1 MVKLL
6 VIADDFTGALD
17 TGVQFR
23 AQKSMVFVYKGDMQK
38 LRKVFLEDLQ
48 VLIVDTESRHLDP
61 KDAYNIVYSIVELAL
76 QLKISYIYKKNDSG
90 MRGNIGSELT
100 AFWKATGSHSIH
112 YIPAFPQM
120 GRTTVNGIHYIN
132 KVPVAESV
140 FGKDPFE
147 PVKKSSINEIIAEQ
161 SDIPVLQGNDQLD
174 YVKKGIY
181 VYDSQTQEDMQNLGK
196 ILKEKDQ
203 LHFVAG
209 CAGFAGILF
218 QLLEIKNHDE
228 MLPFFVDKLLV
239 ICGSINSV
247 TIRQLD
253 KASENG
259 FYRVALSPEQK
270 LQPSWIKSK
279 KGGLQ
284 IQKWKTEFQVHQ
296 NMIIECGVKDE
307 ERTSQYM
314 EKYKIS
320 LLDARHYIASVMGNI
335 LKELIS
341 LGITSTILVTG
352 GDTLMSFMDCIN
364 QSTIIP
370 ICELIPGVVLSQF
383 NYNCQTYNLI
393 SKSGG
398 FGEDDL
404 LLNLTNIIHNS
415 SYSVMEE

>member
-1 MVKLL
+1 M
-6 VIADDFTGALD
+6 
-17 TGVQFR
+17 
-23 AQKSMVFVYKGDMQK
+23 
-38 LRKVFLEDLQ
+38 
-48 VLIVDTESRHLDP
+48 
-61 KDAYNIVYSIVELAL
+61 
-76 QLKISYIYKKNDSG
+76 
-90 MRGNIGSELT
+90 
-100 AFWKATGSHSIH
+100 
-112 YIPAFPQM
+112 
-120 GRTTVNGIHYIN
+120 
-132 KVPVAESV
+132 
-140 FGKDPFE
+140 
-147 PVKKSSINEIIAEQ
+147 
-161 SDIPVLQGNDQLD
+161 D

-320 LLDARHYIASVMGNI
+320 LLDARHYIANVMGNI

>member
-100 AFWKATGSHSIH
+100 AFWKATGSHSIR

-174 YVKKGIY
+174 YAKKGIY

-320 LLDARHYIASVMGNI
+320 LLDARHYIANVMGNI